1 MSQETNND
9 EQNSANDEATVDQ
22 TTDQSTVDP
31 LRADPLRADP
41 SKTDEST
48 SENAKA
54 TLDEVNAEIEA
65 ELMDDMDA
73 EQEPAQPVSE
83 KLLEQVAKAND
94 QVLRVQAEMQNV
106 RRRAERDVESAHKF
120 ALDKFAAD
128 LLPVVDNLERALA
141 AIDSEDEGQKSVAE
155 GIELTL
161 KTFMD
166 VLVRFKIEAI
176 DPAGQPFDADLH
188 QAVSMVPNPDLE
200 ANTVMDVFQKGYTLN
215 GRLVRPAM
223 VVVSQG

>member
-1 MSQETNND
+1 MSDETNND
-9 EQNSANDEATVDQ
+9 ENIAANDEPE
-22 TTDQSTVDP
+22 QST
-31 LRADPLRADP
+31 
-41 SKTDEST
+41 TEEST
-48 SENAKA
+48 AEA

-65 ELMDDMDA
+65 ELMDEMDSQTEE
-73 EQEPAQPVSE
+73 EQQSETDQLRAQAAV
-83 KLLEQVAKAND
+83 AND

-106 RRRAERDVESAHKF
+106 RRRAERDFENAHKY

-128 LLPVVDNLERALA
+128 LLPVVDNLERALS
-141 AIDSEDEGQKSVAE
+141 AIDSADEGQKPVAE

-161 KTFMD
+161 KSFLD

-200 ANTVMDVFQKGYTLN
+200 HNTVMDVFQKGYTLN

>member
-1 MSQETNND
+1 MSDETNKD
-9 EQNSANDEATVDQ
+9 SSAANDQAESAEIENEQ
-22 TTDQSTVDP
+22 TTAEQRTVEQS
-31 LRADPLRADP
+31 
-41 SKTDEST
+41 KDE
-48 SENAKA
+48 
-54 TLDEVNAEIEA
+54 LNAEIEA
-65 ELMDDMDA
+65 ELLDEIEA
-73 EQEPAQPVSE
+73 EQEEQQPVSE
-83 KLLEQVAKAND
+83 QLLEQVAKAND

-141 AIDSEDEGQKSVAE
+141 AIDAADEGQKSVAE
-155 GIELTL
+155 GLELTL
-161 KTFMD
+161 KSFME
-166 VLVRFKIEAI
+166 VLARYKIEAI
-176 DPAGQPFDADLH
+176 DPAGQPFDAELH

>member
-9 EQNSANDEATVDQ
+9 EKTAANDEPQ
-22 TTDQSTVDP
+22 TSPVE
-31 LRADPLRADP
+31 
-41 SKTDEST
+41 EST
-48 SENAKA
+48 EA

-73 EQEPAQPVSE
+73 EAAEQEQQSE
-83 KLLEQVAKAND
+83 TEQLKAQVATAND

-141 AIDSEDEGQKSVAE
+141 AIDSADEGQKAVAE
-155 GIELTL
+155 GLELTL
-161 KTFMD
+161 KSFME
-166 VLVRFKIEAI
+166 VLARHKIEAI
-176 DPAGQPFDADLH
+176 DPAGQPFDAELH

-200 ANTVMDVFQKGYTLN
+200 HNTVMDVFQKGYTLN

-223 VVVSQG
+223 VVVSQA

>member
-1 MSQETNND
+1 VSDETNKD
-9 EQNSANDEATVDQ
+9 SSAANDQAESAEIENEQ
-22 TTDQSTVDP
+22 TTAEQRTVEQS
-31 LRADPLRADP
+31 
-41 SKTDEST
+41 KDE
-48 SENAKA
+48 
-54 TLDEVNAEIEA
+54 LNAEIEA
-65 ELMDDMDA
+65 ELLDEIEA
-73 EQEPAQPVSE
+73 EQEEQQPVSE
-83 KLLEQVAKAND
+83 QLLEQVAKAND

-141 AIDSEDEGQKSVAE
+141 AIDAADEGQKSVAE
-155 GIELTL
+155 GLELTL
-161 KTFMD
+161 KSFME
-166 VLVRFKIEAI
+166 VLARYKIEAI
-176 DPAGQPFDADLH
+176 DPAGQPFDAELH

>member
-1 MSQETNND
+1 MSDETNKD
-9 EQNSANDEATVDQ
+9 SSAANDQAESAEIKSEQ
-22 TTDQSTVDP
+22 TTAEQS
-31 LRADPLRADP
+31 
-41 SKTDEST
+41 KDE
-48 SENAKA
+48 
-54 TLDEVNAEIEA
+54 LNAEIEA
-65 ELMDDMDA
+65 ELLDETET
-73 EQEPAQPVSE
+73 EQEEQQPVSE
-83 KLLEQVAKAND
+83 QLLEQVAKAND

-106 RRRAERDVESAHKF
+106 RRRAERDVENAHKF

-141 AIDSEDEGQKSVAE
+141 AIDVADEGQKAVAE
-155 GIELTL
+155 GLELTL
-161 KTFMD
+161 KSFME
-166 VLVRFKIEAI
+166 VLARYKIEAI
-176 DPAGQPFDADLH
+176 DPAGQPFDAELH

>member
-9 EQNSANDEATVDQ
+9 EQNAANDEPVVEQ

-31 LRADPLRADP
+31 SRA
-41 SKTDEST
+41 DEST
-48 SENAKA
+48 TGPETAEA

-73 EQEPAQPVSE
+73 EQESAQPVSE
-83 KLLEQVAKAND
+83 QLLEQVAKAND

-141 AIDSEDEGQKSVAE
+141 AIDNEDEGQKSVAE

>member
-1 MSQETNND
+1 MSDETNKD
-9 EQNSANDEATVDQ
+9 SSAANDQAERAEIENEQ
-22 TTDQSTVDP
+22 TTAEQRTVEQS
-31 LRADPLRADP
+31 
-41 SKTDEST
+41 KDE
-48 SENAKA
+48 
-54 TLDEVNAEIEA
+54 LNAEIEA
-65 ELMDDMDA
+65 ELLDEIEA
-73 EQEPAQPVSE
+73 EQEEQQPVSE
-83 KLLEQVAKAND
+83 QLLEQVAKAND

-128 LLPVVDNLERALA
+128 LLPIVDNLERALA
-141 AIDSEDEGQKSVAE
+141 AIDAADQGQKSVAE
-155 GIELTL
+155 GLELTL
-161 KTFMD
+161 KSFME
-166 VLVRFKIEAI
+166 VLARYKIEAI
-176 DPAGQPFDADLH
+176 DPAGQPFDAELH